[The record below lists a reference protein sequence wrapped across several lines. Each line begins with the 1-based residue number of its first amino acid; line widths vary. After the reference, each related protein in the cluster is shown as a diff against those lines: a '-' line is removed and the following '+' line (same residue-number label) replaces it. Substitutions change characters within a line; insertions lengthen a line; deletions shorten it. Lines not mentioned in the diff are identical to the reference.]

1 MSNQI
6 LISVI
11 IPFYNAERYIKK
23 CCNTILNQTLKENF
37 EVLMI
42 DDASTDNS
50 YKMAK
55 ELSNDKFVFFK
66 SNINLGPSAARN
78 IGLKNA
84 KGEYIY
90 FLDVDDEIEANT
102 LETLFN
108 KSDQCSYDLIFSDK
122 KWIENSKNQREN
134 IYDFEEDKVFKK
146 LDILKSIIKRF
157 QDPISTGKFF
167 GLTGRLIKKSI
178 IVKNKILFEEKL
190 RYLEDD
196 TFMWD
201 ILGHINNARYI
212 KKQLYSYYVN
222 PNTKTALAEGIDRG
236 FPLSNFILVKEHIY
250 KSLTLHKIE
259 KEEVKKISDQGFIFF
274 VISALISYSKSI
286 ILGKV
291 DSIKG
296 NSNLGK
302 LINNILKDQNIRNSI
317 KKYKRSSK
325 ESFWIPFAIK
335 LRSPKLLEF
344 FCKLRAKQILKLRK
358 NN

>member
-1 MSNQI
+1 
-6 LISVI
+6 
-11 IPFYNAERYIKK
+11 
-23 CCNTILNQTLKENF
+23 
-37 EVLMI
+37 
-42 DDASTDNS
+42 
-50 YKMAK
+50 
-55 ELSNDKFVFFK
+55 
-66 SNINLGPSAARN
+66 
-78 IGLKNA
+78 
-84 KGEYIY
+84 
-90 FLDVDDEIEANT
+90 
-102 LETLFN
+102 
-108 KSDQCSYDLIFSDK
+108 
-122 KWIENSKNQREN
+122 
-134 IYDFEEDKVFKK
+134 
-146 LDILKSIIKRF
+146 
-157 QDPISTGKFF
+157 
-167 GLTGRLIKKSI
+167 
-178 IVKNKILFEEKL
+178 
-190 RYLEDD
+190 
-196 TFMWD
+196 MWD